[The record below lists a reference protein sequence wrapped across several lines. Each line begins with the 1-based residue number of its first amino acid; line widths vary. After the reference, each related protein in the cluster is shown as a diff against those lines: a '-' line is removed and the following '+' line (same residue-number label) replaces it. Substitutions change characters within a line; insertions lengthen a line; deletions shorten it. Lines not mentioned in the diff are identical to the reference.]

1 MNISTARQ
9 HIMNAVTAGVICGI
23 ITLIVT
29 LISIMG
35 AKILDFD
42 VWNLF
47 DVALIF
53 GLTYGIY
60 KNSRVCATLMLIY
73 YMIDKIYA
81 AFTLSKTPSLLSIL
95 FIYYFFQGMRATF
108 AYHRLLQQKA

>member
-9 HIMNAVTAGVICGI
+9 HIMNAVTAGVISGV

-35 AKILDFD
+35 AKILNLDA
-42 VWNLF
+42 WNLF
-47 DVALIF
+47 DVAIIF
-53 GLTYGIY
+53 GFTYGIY

-73 YMIDKIYA
+73 YIIDKIYA
-81 AFTLSKTPSLLSIL
+81 AFALSKAPSFLSII